1 MAAKVVRLV
10 WNFATLKDGTPNPEF
25 QPDSPTCAMQMLSVD
40 SIPPEWSFDE
50 SQCVRFP
57 SHEAAEVRV
66 EELRAL
72 GIRCH
77 AQTLPRDPNQRP
89 AFESLP
95 PSPIKQLLP
104 VPVLAEPNRTEPA
117 SNDLVPADGGE
128 AREST
133 KSGQPNRDAK
143 ADRDSRGGQKSSK
156 RRGRKGKAAEL
167 RAAHARVN
175 GGDSSKKFWWREGQ
189 FA

>member
-10 WNFATLKDGTPNPEF
+10 WNFATLKDGSPNPEF
-25 QPDSPTCAMQMLSVD
+25 QPDLPTCAMQMLSVD
-40 SIPPEWSFDE
+40 SIPPEWSFEE

-95 PSPIKQLLP
+95 PAPLKQLLP
-104 VPVLAEPNRTEPA
+104 TPVLAEPCNLPKGSANAAKRERAQSRQAAVMRKLRT
-117 SNDLVPADGGE
+117 SLVAGKNLQSVVAGS
-128 AREST
+128 ARL
-133 KSGQPNRDAK
+133 PNCA
-143 ADRDSRGGQKSSK
+143 
-156 RRGRKGKAAEL
+156 L
-167 RAAHARVN
+167 LTRA
-175 GGDSSKKFWWREGQ
+175 
-189 FA
+189 

>member
-1 MAAKVVRLV
+1 MA
-10 WNFATLKDGTPNPEF
+10 ATLKNGTPNPEF
-25 QPDSPTCAMQMLSVD
+25 QPDLPTCAMQMLSVD

-50 SQCVRFP
+50 SLCVRFP

-95 PSPIKQLLP
+95 QP
-104 VPVLAEPNRTEPA
+104 T
-117 SNDLVPADGGE
+117 
-128 AREST
+128 
-133 KSGQPNRDAK
+133 QPNNFDVERQIAASKKDCAGSIAASAVQPHGGGK
-143 ADRDSRGGQKSSK
+143 ADCGVRTRPSK
-156 RRGRKGKAAEL
+156 RRKKSARTDAAS
-167 RAAHARVN
+167 RAA
-175 GGDSSKKFWWREGQ
+175 GSGDKKFWWREDQ
-189 FA
+189 YA